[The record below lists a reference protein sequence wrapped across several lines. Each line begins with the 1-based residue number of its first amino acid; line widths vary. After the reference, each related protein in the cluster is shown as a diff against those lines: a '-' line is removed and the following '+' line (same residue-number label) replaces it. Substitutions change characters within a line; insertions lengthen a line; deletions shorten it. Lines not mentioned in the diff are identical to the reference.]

1 MILESYGQ
9 DRAIKI
15 QTKYNL
21 WQERRPNDSPKQQQT
36 TPKTH
41 DRFQNL
47 MLPGTWSCSSAP
59 PQWYSLVTSSPRL
72 RIFYKQGIRYSLVTS
87 SHFIPGTE
95 CFLQTRLAQIR
106 AHPTG
111 IYKHIDSYCSTF
123 PSLKTVYKMTRH
135 TPCQNYNSGGFA
147 FMKPKKCE
155 NQHFEVTTS
164 THSKI
169 SLISFVCGTKWGWD
183 I

>member
-47 MLPGTWSCSSAP
+47 MLPGTGSCSSGP

-87 SHFIPGTE
+87 SHFIPGIE
-95 CFLQTRLAQIR
+95 GFLQTRLAQIR
-106 AHPTG
+106 AHPAG
-111 IYKHIDSYCSTF
+111 IYKHIDLYCATF
-123 PSLKTVYKMTRH
+123 PSLKTLYKMTRH
-135 TPCQNYNSGGFA
+135 TPCQNYNSRGG
-147 FMKPKKCE
+147 P
-155 NQHFEVTTS
+155 
-164 THSKI
+164 
-169 SLISFVCGTKWGWD
+169 L
-183 I
+183 

>member
-9 DRAIKI
+9 DRAIKY
-15 QTKYNL
+15 K
-21 WQERRPNDSPKQQQT
+21 PNTTCGKKGGPTIPQNHHQT

-111 IYKHIDSYCSTF
+111 ICKHIDSYCSTF

-135 TPCQNYNSGGFA
+135 TPCQNYNSGGL
-147 FMKPKKCE
+147 P
-155 NQHFEVTTS
+155 
-164 THSKI
+164 
-169 SLISFVCGTKWGWD
+169 L
-183 I
+183 